1 MTEENV
7 PAEARDDDD
16 TRSQPR
22 VSPLT
27 TGSES
32 NRELQDVSR
41 RRRES
46 EEKLQQHLKEAQ
58 GKEPQDKDAQ
68 EKPAGESDGPSE

>member
-16 TRSQPR
+16 TRSLPR
-22 VSPLT
+22 VSPPA

-58 GKEPQDKDAQ
+58 DKETED
-68 EKPAGESDGPSE
+68 KPARQDGPSE

>member
-7 PAEARDDDD
+7 PADARDDDD

-22 VSPLT
+22 VSPPT
-27 TGSES
+27 ASES

-46 EEKLQQHLKEAQ
+46 EEKLQHHLKEAQ
-58 GKEPQDKDAQ
+58 D
-68 EKPAGESDGPSE
+68 KPAGAQDGASE